1 MNTLGFKLLSPLK
14 DINQPRNLTV
24 TVEGIELV
32 GADGSSEM
40 RIARRSE
47 RIESMDFSRE
57 GDAPA
62 PDILRLA
69 RGAE

>member
-1 MNTLGFKLLSPLK
+1 MNTLGFKLLSPL
-14 DINQPRNLTV
+14 TV
-24 TVEGIELV
+24 TVEGIQLV